1 MRGREHPIVLPDAL
15 HVIMMFPWCS
25 RLCIRLP
32 QRDAYPSGCDGN
44 RTRYGLLA
52 KPWPVDLRPHPTIL
66 FPGLPAGESD
76 PVAGGRTPCCWSD
89 TSDSRG
95 ARPGRQLTR
104 ALPPAPPADRA
115 TSATPAGVA
124 DELGEDIPNLSASV
138 TARATSATLALYAF
152 GDDSHHLPAPSRG
165 KKERKPFLNS
175 ASVQERYYG
184 LASHQ
189 AKVSLHEQKHTNIRI
204 KCQIDLLKLRHKA
217 MIGKNQL
224 VE

>member
-66 FPGLPAGESD
+66 FWLGNRRPS
-76 PVAGGRTPCCWSD
+76 GGRTDALCWPGASG
-89 TSDSRG
+89 SRG
-95 ARPGRQLTR
+95 ARPGRHLTR
-104 ALPPAPPADRA
+104 ALPPTPSALRAVPTASTGTADELRKQVPNSSATTATRA
-115 TSATPAGVA
+115 TSAA
-124 DELGEDIPNLSASV
+124 LASH
-138 TARATSATLALYAF
+138 AF

-165 KKERKPFLNS
+165 KKERKLF
-175 ASVQERYYG
+175 
-184 LASHQ
+184 
-189 AKVSLHEQKHTNIRI
+189 
-204 KCQIDLLKLRHKA
+204 
-217 MIGKNQL
+217 
-224 VE
+224 